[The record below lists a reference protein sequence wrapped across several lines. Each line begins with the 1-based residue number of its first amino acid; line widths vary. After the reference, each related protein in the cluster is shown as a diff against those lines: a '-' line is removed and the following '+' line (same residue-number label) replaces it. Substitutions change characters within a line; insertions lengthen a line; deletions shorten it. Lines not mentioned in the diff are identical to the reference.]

1 MLVRCGVAGCI
12 LVLFATC
19 LFAWVTNGSD
29 AAHTVLI
36 TGSYAL
42 LGISG
47 VVFLAGEVIQAVRRV
62 RLGAAP
68 APRTLEPSPAPEA
81 AVTDEDKIRSVFA
94 SADVLVGML
103 DNTLKLASAVPA
115 GHLEPVDVT
124 DLLGELAGRL
134 KSARLSLTVRP
145 PSLRTLASRP
155 ALARALEILVE
166 NALSSGRRV
175 SVSCDRGTS
184 ALVVHVD
191 DDGPGVPQ
199 PDRQRIFE
207 WHTYMST
214 PPSMLPA
221 CRVELVIARQIVR
234 AHGGDIDV
242 GPSPLGGA
250 RYTARMPLL
259 HEHEME
265 LAVAS

>member
-1 MLVRCGVAGCI
+1 MLVRCGAAGCI

-19 LFAWVTNGSD
+19 LFTWVTMGRE

-36 TGSYAL
+36 AGSYAL
-42 LGISG
+42 LGVSG
-47 VVFLAGEVIQAVRRV
+47 IVFLAGECAQTLRKV
-62 RLGAAP
+62 RLGAVPSA
-68 APRTLEPSPAPEA
+68 RTRPPEPAPEA
-81 AVTDEDKIRSVFA
+81 PKTDEDEIRSVFA

-124 DLLGELAGRL
+124 DVLGELAGRL
-134 KSARLSLTVRP
+134 KSAPLNLTLRPGSLH
-145 PSLRTLASRP
+145 TLASRP

-166 NALSSGRRV
+166 NSLSSGRRV

-199 PDRQRIFE
+199 AERQRIFE

-214 PPSMLPA
+214 PTAMLPA
-221 CRVELVIARQIVR
+221 CRVELVIARQILR

-250 RYTARMPLL
+250 RYTAKMPLL

>member
-1 MLVRCGVAGCI
+1 MLVRCGAAGCI

-19 LFAWVTNGSD
+19 LVTWATIGRE

-36 TGSYAL
+36 AGSYAL
-42 LGISG
+42 LGLSG
-47 VVFLAGEVIQAVRRV
+47 IVFLAGECAQTLRTVRH
-62 RLGAAP
+62 RLGPSARTRPPQP
-68 APRTLEPSPAPEA
+68 APDAPE
-81 AVTDEDKIRSVFA
+81 TDEDEIRSVFA
-94 SADVLVGML
+94 SADVLVGLL
-103 DNTLKLASAVPA
+103 DNTLKLANAVPA

-124 DLLGELAGRL
+124 DVLGELAGRV
-134 KSARLSLTVRP
+134 KSPRLNLTVRP
-145 PSLRTLASRP
+145 AVLHTLASRP

-166 NALSSGRRV
+166 NSLASGQRV

-191 DDGPGVPQ
+191 DDGPGVPRAE
-199 PDRQRIFE
+199 RQRIFE
-207 WHTYMST
+207 WHTYMSA
-214 PPSMLPA
+214 PPSVLPA
-221 CRVELVIARQIVR
+221 CRVDLVIARQILR

-250 RYTARMPLL
+250 RYTAKMPLL
-259 HEHEME
+259 HAHETE